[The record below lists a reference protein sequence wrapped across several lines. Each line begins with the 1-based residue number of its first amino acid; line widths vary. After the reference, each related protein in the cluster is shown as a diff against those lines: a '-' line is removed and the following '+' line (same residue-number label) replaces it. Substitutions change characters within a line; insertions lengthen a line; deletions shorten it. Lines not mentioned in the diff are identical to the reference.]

1 MTTAT
6 TQPPFQPPTPI
17 SWNELIAA
25 GQANLAPQP
34 PAKEPTPAAVRRAI
48 SAAYYAAFHALAAS
62 NADALI
68 GLAQDQLTA
77 DAWVRVY
84 RGLNHNQARSQ
95 LQQNR
100 ASLSA
105 SVQVFADLFQDLQN
119 ERHNADYNP
128 RVVFPDQTAA
138 TWLKKAE
145 AAITDYLQAPQPE
158 RAAVAILTLVRT
170 R

>member
-1 MTTAT
+1 MTTASA
-6 TQPPFQPPTPI
+6 QPPFHPPTPI
-17 SWNELIAA
+17 SWSELIVA

-34 PAKEPTPAAVRRAI
+34 PSNQPTPAAIRRAI
-48 SAAYYAAFHALAAS
+48 STAYYAAFHALIAS

-68 GLAQDQLTA
+68 GPAQDQLTA
-77 DAWVRVY
+77 DAWLRIC

-100 ASLSA
+100 ASFSA
-105 SVQVFADLFQDLQN
+105 SVQVFADLFRDLQN

-128 RVVFPDQTAA
+128 RAVFTAQTAS
-138 TWLKKAE
+138 TWLNKAE
-145 AAITDYLQAPQPE
+145 AAIIDYLQAPQPE